1 MVARVRRPAATAC
14 LALLFWAFWAHPARA
29 DDIDE
34 GEPFRSIGILGEPLA
49 IALGRY
55 ALDLEYLPAPHHAIH
70 LTAVGY
76 YALPGPTDTFQGF
89 GGEAGYRWYSGNHGP
104 EGFFVGGSFLL
115 GGYEYAHTT
124 PNPSPVD
131 LPYSTQFVS
140 VGGAI
145 DAGFQWIFF
154 GNFAVGAGAGVQY
167 TVDTTPPQF
176 SSVNYSWQK
185 LIYGPGVSP
194 RVLVSIG
201 TAF

>member
-1 MVARVRRPAATAC
+1 MLARARSTAATASLA
-14 LALLFWAFWAHPARA
+14 LALLSGALPARA

-34 GEPFRSIGILGEPLA
+34 GAPFRSIVIQGEPLA
-49 IALGRY
+49 IAIGRY
-55 ALDLEYLPAPHHAIH
+55 ALDLEYLPAPHHAVH

-89 GGEAGYRWYSGNHGP
+89 GAEAGYRWYAGNSGP

-124 PNPSPVD
+124 PNASTVN

-145 DAGFQWIFF
+145 DAGFQWVVL
-154 GNFAVGAGAGVQY
+154 GNFAVGAGAGAQY

-176 SSVNYSWQK
+176 GPVSHAWQA
-185 LIYGPGVSP
+185 LMYGPGVSP
-194 RVLVSIG
+194 RVLLSIG